1 MVCSSSYYSI
11 AVVTL
16 LSRSHSMMVRFERDA
31 QAMKANILTAVV
43 LVIGVVLL
51 GIRYAH
57 EAWTPM
63 RIAGAVIGLP
73 SLLLLLLARVELGGA
88 FSVQPKAQALVTHGL
103 YSRIRNPIYFFGAI
117 TIAGFFL
124 YIHRPLAL
132 SILVV
137 VVPLQIYRAREEEKI
152 LEAKFGEEYRRYRA
166 RTWF

>member
-1 MVCSSSYYSI
+1 
-11 AVVTL
+11 
-16 LSRSHSMMVRFERDA
+16 
-31 QAMKANILTAVV
+31 
-43 LVIGVVLL
+43 
-51 GIRYAH
+51 
-57 EAWTPM
+57 M

-73 SLLLLLLARVELGGA
+73 SLLLLLLARIELGGA
-88 FSVQPKAQALVTHGL
+88 FSVRPKAQALVTHGL
-103 YSRIRNPIYFFGAI
+103 YSRIRNPIYFFGTI

-124 YIHRPLAL
+124 YIHWPLGL